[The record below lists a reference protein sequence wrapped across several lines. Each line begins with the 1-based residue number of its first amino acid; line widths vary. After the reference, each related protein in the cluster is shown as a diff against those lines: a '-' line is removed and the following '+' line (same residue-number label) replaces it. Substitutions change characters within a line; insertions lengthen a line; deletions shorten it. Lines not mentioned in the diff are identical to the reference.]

1 MVSYWC
7 QKAVIKGRCAM
18 FSKRVLLLVWKTSVQ
33 INGIAI
39 HIVIIRLYQE
49 VSQFFRAGMVN
60 IGGAGVGS
68 YQHAMTGGKPKIF
81 LPKEASS
88 PILSEKFSRSYLY
101 CHFLQVDL
109 ANEIMVHWIMWYL
122 KLLCKVTVYF
132 LFWFAVC
139 LVDLEHGV
147 SLLQHDHGSSGDAV
161 KVD

>member
-18 FSKRVLLLVWKTSVQ
+18 FQKECFCWSEKHSVQ

-39 HIVIIRLYQE
+39 HIVIIRLCQE

-68 YQHAMTGGKPKIF
+68 YQHAMMGGKPKIF

-88 PILSEKFSRSYLY
+88 PILSEKFSWSYLY

-109 ANEIMVHWIMWYL
+109 ANEIMVHWI
-122 KLLCKVTVYF
+122 V
-132 LFWFAVC
+132 
-139 LVDLEHGV
+139 
-147 SLLQHDHGSSGDAV
+147 
-161 KVD
+161 